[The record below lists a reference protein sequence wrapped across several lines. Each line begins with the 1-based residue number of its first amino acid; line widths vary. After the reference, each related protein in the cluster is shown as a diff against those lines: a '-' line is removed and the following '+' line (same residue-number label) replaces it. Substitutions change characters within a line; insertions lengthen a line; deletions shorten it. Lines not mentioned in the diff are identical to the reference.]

1 MLHRIHHVAH
11 VVPDIDAAMAGLA
24 APWGLTLEVREVL
37 TDQAVEAAMLRAG
50 DVRVELIS
58 PTTDDSGVA
67 RFLERRGPGFHH
79 VAYSVPDLAAALAE
93 LAAGGAELIDK
104 APRDGLGGH
113 LVAFVHPRSGGGVL
127 TELIEEPHPPDARS
141 PRL

>member
-1 MLHRIHHVAH
+1 
-11 VVPDIDAAMAGLA
+11 VVHDIDAAMADIGP
-24 APWGLTLEVREVL
+24 PWGLTLEVRDVL
-37 TDQAVEAAMLRAG
+37 TDQGVEAAMLRAG
-50 DVRVELIS
+50 DVRVELIR
-58 PTTDDSGVA
+58 PTSDDSGVA

-93 LAAGGAELIDK
+93 LAAAGAELIDET
-104 APRDGLGGH
+104 PRDGLGGH

-127 TELIEEPHPPDARS
+127 TELVEEPHPPDAGP